1 MIKTTDSVTLQN
13 DKEKIDPRGRTP
25 LMLAVRLANLACV
38 KCLLAAK
45 CNFILVCIGG
55 IAPFYKSSLPLTRQ
69 QLSSFWIFIYLG
81 KPYFARFWSN

>member
-25 LMLAVRLANLACV
+25 LMLAVRLSNLACV

-45 CNFILVCIGG
+45 CNATYEHEGWSS
-55 IAPFYKSSLPLTRQ
+55 KSTEVIQQRNPINSRP
-69 QLSSFWIFIYLG
+69 QLSRR
-81 KPYFARFWSN
+81 PFAPAMWTS